1 MDPCRADGDGVAHEQ
16 PGRQGR
22 RQGFMLEH
30 REQRHAVR
38 HHEPGKIDDR
48 QKQVRNLLGD
58 RRNRHPAGR
67 VPDQDDLAVA
77 E

>member
-1 MDPCRADGDGVAHEQ
+1 
-16 PGRQGR
+16 
-22 RQGFMLEH
+22 MLEH

-38 HHEPGKIDDR
+38 HQEPGKIYDR
-48 QKQVRNLLGD
+48 EKQVRDLLGD
-58 RRNRHPAGR
+58 RRNCHPAGR